1 MLNVN
6 KCIKSNFVFSETFD
20 VSRSFYFEKYTKE
33 EHLFI

>member
-1 MLNVN
+1 MRNVN
-6 KCIKSNFVFSETFD
+6 KCIKYNLLFSEAFD